1 MSQEYIREEE
11 LRLRLE
17 EDDRL
22 QMEDEKM
29 MKEEMRFRVEE
40 YKQMRFE
47 EEKMR
52 QFDAEKKKKVNVFL
66 NSGHFKKALE
76 DARLSKRTH
85 VHAFTSESDWKVC
98 WVKLK
103 KHRGYLNN
111 PFLVERLKDVQ
122 PWKEVSNNIKYVQ
135 T

>member
-1 MSQEYIREEE
+1 MSQEYLREEE

-52 QFDAEKKKKVNVFL
+52 QLDREKKKKCNVLL
-66 NSGHFKKALE
+66 NSAHFKKALE
-76 DARLSKRTH
+76 EARLSKRTH
-85 VHAFTSESDWKVC
+85 VDAFTSESDWKVS